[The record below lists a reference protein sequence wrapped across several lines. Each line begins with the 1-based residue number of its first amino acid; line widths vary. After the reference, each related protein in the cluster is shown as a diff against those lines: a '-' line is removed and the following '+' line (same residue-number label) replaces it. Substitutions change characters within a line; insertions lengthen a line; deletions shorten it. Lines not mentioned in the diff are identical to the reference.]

1 MTPVAPVDPVDP
13 VEPARPV
20 DTVASIMS
28 RRVVA
33 VRSDCDLKV
42 AVDTFLHCGVT
53 HLVVVDPDRTVV
65 GLLSTERALA
75 GLGATG
81 RRRVADHA
89 VAIRGR
95 VRPDDD
101 IRRAAEVMLEELVDA
116 VPVADDG
123 RVVGIVRWS
132 DIVAHVA
139 GEHLRERP

>member
-1 MTPVAPVDPVDP
+1 M
-13 VEPARPV
+13 

-33 VRSDCDLKV
+33 VRSDCDLTV
-42 AVDTFLHCGVT
+42 AVDTFLRSGVT
-53 HLVVVDPDRTVV
+53 HLVVVDPDRSVD

-89 VAIRGR
+89 VATHGR
-95 VRPDDD
+95 VGPDDD
-101 IRRAAEVMLEELVDA
+101 IRRAAELMLEELVDA
-116 VPVADDG
+116 VPVADRTG
-123 RVVGIVRWS
+123 RVVGIVTWS

-139 GEHLRERP
+139 GEHLRGRP